1 MNADRGEA
9 IAWRSLS
16 HKMTCYHM
24 PDEKTLKILI
34 LHFLP
39 TLQFTFC
46 TWSTFCIRSA
56 VCSLRSA
63 VCILGKISA
72 QPHTTLCIQ
81 FLDRGNND
89 KKQYIVVGKTD
100 LFYNGM
106 RLCGNVL
113 PHFVLTGI
121 RSTNTVKIPVC
132 ELILHFR
139 FLLHKYSFLL

>member
-1 MNADRGEA
+1 MVQIIVNADRREA

-16 HKMTCYHM
+16 RKMTCYHM
-24 PDEKTLKILI
+24 PDEKNFKFSFCIFYPLCS
-34 LHFLP
+34 LHFVPGLH
-39 TLQFTFC
+39 FV
-46 TWSTFCIRSA
+46 SG
-56 VCSLRSA
+56 LRSA

-100 LFYNGM
+100 LFYNSM

-113 PHFVLTGI
+113 LHFVLTGI

>member
-1 MNADRGEA
+1 M
-9 IAWRSLS
+9 SS
-16 HKMTCYHM
+16 HARRKN
-24 PDEKTLKILI
+24 TLNSHSAFFTHSAVYILYLVYI
-34 LHFLP
+34 LYQVCG
-39 TLQFTFC
+39 LQ
-46 TWSTFCIRSA
+46 SA
-56 VCSLRSA
+56 VCSLQSA

-100 LFYNGM
+100 LFYNSM

-121 RSTNTVKIPVC
+121 RGTNTVKIPVC
-132 ELILHFR
+132 ELLLHFR

>member
-1 MNADRGEA
+1 MTLVKSEDDM
-9 IAWRSLS
+9 LS
-16 HKMTCYHM
+16 HARRKN
-24 PDEKTLKILI
+24 TLNS
-34 LHFLP
+34 HSAF
-39 TLQFTFC
+39 FTH
-46 TWSTFCIRSA
+46 SA
-56 VCSLRSA
+56 VYILYLVYILYPVCGLQSA

-72 QPHTTLCIQ
+72 RPHTTLCIQ

-89 KKQYIVVGKTD
+89 KNQYIVVGKTD
-100 LFYNGM
+100 LFYNSM

-121 RSTNTVKIPVC
+121 RGTNTVKIPVC